1 MAQPS
6 FFVPF
11 LTPLPP
17 EPPRGPVR
25 CSLPSADSACA
36 LVNGDIGALPEVV
49 FHTALRGAL
58 IATGVYAAG
67 ERRPAT
73 ALRYGIGGALAIEVF
88 VLGWTAAHHG

>member
-1 MAQPS
+1 MLLQPP
-6 FFVPF
+6 FYIPAVPDA
-11 LTPLPP
+11 
-17 EPPRGPVR
+17 PRGPVR

-58 IATGVYAAG
+58 VATGVYAAG

-73 ALRYGIGGALAIEVF
+73 ALKYGIGGALAIEVF
-88 VLGWTAAHHG
+88 VLGWTAAHRG